1 MIFHPL
7 DVQSEESSRN
17 IAQWLSQNYGG
28 IDILMNNAGVA
39 KKDVNVENAD
49 LVLGTNYYGVKQV
62 TNALMPLLRNS
73 THDAR
78 IVVTG
83 SWAGELK
90 GLQNN
95 KFEEELTDSE
105 HITEAKTDA
114 FVSNYKNGV
123 KNGTWQ
129 DGGFPARN
137 TNYSVSKIAVN
148 GYVGALANELSSRP
162 EGQRIQV
169 NSFCPGYT
177 QTDITD
183 SKGRNTPEQGAD
195 TGVWLALQPPGA
207 PSGKFW
213 GERHELAF

>member
-1 MIFHPL
+1 VIFHPL

-83 SWAGELK
+83 S
-90 GLQNN
+90 
-95 KFEEELTDSE
+95 
-105 HITEAKTDA
+105 
-114 FVSNYKNGV
+114 
-123 KNGTWQ
+123 
-129 DGGFPARN
+129 
-137 TNYSVSKIAVN
+137 
-148 GYVGALANELSSRP
+148 
-162 EGQRIQV
+162 
-169 NSFCPGYT
+169 
-177 QTDITD
+177 
-183 SKGRNTPEQGAD
+183 
-195 TGVWLALQPPGA
+195 
-207 PSGKFW
+207 
-213 GERHELAF
+213 